1 MLADLS
7 KRLNVQVYLEPGET
21 AVTRSGYLVTKV
33 LDLVH
38 NEMDIAIVD
47 AAVETHMLDLLIY
60 RADAKIH
67 LPQNGGP
74 PSRVRGGTG
83 LTGDTFRT
91 HPFPQQLQCASR
103 D

>member
-60 RADAKIH
+60 RTDAKIE
-67 LPQNGGP
+67 LPQNGGHP
-74 PSRVRGGTG
+74 YMGAGGTC
-83 LTGDTFRT
+83 LAGDIFGTHTFSQKLPTRN
-91 HPFPQQLQCASR
+91 PN
-103 D
+103 